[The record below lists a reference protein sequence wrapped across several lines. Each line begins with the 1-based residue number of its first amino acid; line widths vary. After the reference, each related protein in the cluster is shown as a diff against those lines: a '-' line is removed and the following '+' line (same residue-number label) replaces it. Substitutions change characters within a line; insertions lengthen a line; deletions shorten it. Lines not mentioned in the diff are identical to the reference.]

1 MPWDE
6 LEAAVSRPPL
16 GRLIAETRRRR
27 GYSQTRLAAL
37 LCAAAGVTTVTRH
50 EVSRWERGD
59 RLPGEQWLAWLAL
72 VLDLP
77 PAWLAAAARPVDRPV
92 LTDDATRFQQ
102 LAESWLRHCGRGD
115 ATSATSPGPPDG
127 FTGRRLT
134 DPDRT
139 GAGVSRHWSGRPGAP
154 LAELDRQVAELRRM
168 DDLVGGADLAPI
180 AHRRWQQAADR
191 LHRARGADRR
201 RLLRPVTELAQ
212 LAGWTAADAGDR
224 PAALRAYRAGL
235 VLAMEA
241 DDAAL
246 GGHVLGAASHLL
258 CDADPRAAWRL
269 ARIAAAGTR
278 RAGSP
283 GLRALLAHRAALAA
297 ARAGDGR
304 VAADGLLI
312 ARRLGDRMR
321 PEREPS
327 WLYWLDQAELAAMA
341 GRCLVALDRPVRA
354 LPLLEQPG
362 LHRPRRGQPRTR
374 AVYAGWLARA
384 LLGVG
389 EVEQACAVGADAAVE
404 AVRAGSARAAEQT
417 RELSVRLAAR
427 PQTRPVRELSELI
440 TQLTSYLPGSSTRP
454 GVN

>member
-1 MPWDE
+1 M
-6 LEAAVSRPPL
+6 SRPPL
-16 GRLIAETRRRR
+16 GRLIADTRRRR

-59 RLPGEQWLAWLAL
+59 RLPGAQWLAWLAL

-92 LTDDATRFQQ
+92 PVDGVTRLHQ
-102 LAESWLRHCGRGD
+102 LAEQWLRHTVQGDVAPGESRGSSD
-115 ATSATSPGPPDG
+115 
-127 FTGRRLT
+127 RRA
-134 DPDRT
+134 
-139 GAGVSRHWSGRPGAP
+139 AGQ
-154 LAELDRQVAELRRM
+154 LDRHIAELRRM
-168 DDLVGGADLAPI
+168 DDLVGGADLAPV
-180 AHRRWQQAADR
+180 ARRRWVQAADR

-201 RLLRPVTELAQ
+201 RLLRPVAELAQ

-224 PAALRAYRAGL
+224 AAALRAYRAGL

-241 DDAAL
+241 GDPAL
-246 GGHVLGAASHLL
+246 GAHVLGGASHLL
-258 CDADPRAAWRL
+258 CEADPGAAWRL
-269 ARIAAAGTR
+269 ARIAAAGAR
-278 RAGSP
+278 RDGSP

-304 VAADGLLI
+304 AAQDGLLV
-312 ARRLGDRMR
+312 ARRLADRVR
-321 PEREPS
+321 AEHEPS

-341 GRCLVALDRPVRA
+341 GRCLVALDRPARA

-362 LHRPRRGQPRTR
+362 LRRPRRGQPRTR

-404 AVRAGSARAAEQT
+404 AVRAGSVRAAEQT

-427 PQTRPVRELSELI
+427 PQTRAVRDLSELI

>member
-1 MPWDE
+1 M
-6 LEAAVSRPPL
+6 SRPPL

-59 RLPGEQWLAWLAL
+59 RLPGAQWLAWLAL

-77 PAWLAAAARPVDRPV
+77 PARLAAAARPVGLPAPADGV
-92 LTDDATRFQQ
+92 TRLHQ
-102 LAESWLRHCGRGD
+102 LAERWLRHTVIGD
-115 ATSATSPGPPDG
+115 GPPG
-127 FTGRRLT
+127 E
-134 DPDRT
+134 
-139 GAGVSRHWSGRPGAP
+139 PGKV
-154 LAELDRQVAELRRM
+154 AELDRQVAELRRM
-168 DDLVGGADLAPI
+168 DDLVGGADLAPV
-180 AHRRWQQAADR
+180 AHRRWQQASER

-235 VLAMEA
+235 GLAMEA
-241 DDAAL
+241 GDPAL

-258 CDADPRAAWRL
+258 CDTDPGAASRL

-304 VAADGLLI
+304 AAADGLLI
-312 ARRLGDRMR
+312 ARRLGDRIR
-321 PEREPS
+321 PEQEPS

-362 LHRPRRGQPRTR
+362 LRRPRRGQPRTR

-427 PQTRPVRELSELI
+427 PQTRAVRELSELI
-440 TQLTSYLPGSSTRP
+440 TQLTSYLPGSSTRL

>member
-1 MPWDE
+1 M
-6 LEAAVSRPPL
+6 SRPPL

-59 RLPGEQWLAWLAL
+59 RLPGAQWLAWLAL

-77 PAWLAAAARPVDRPV
+77 PAWLAAAARPVGHPAPADGV
-92 LTDDATRFQQ
+92 TRLHR
-102 LAESWLRHCGRGD
+102 LAEQWLRHTVHSD
-115 ATSATSPGPPDG
+115 VVPGESRNLSEWHAA
-127 FTGRRLT
+127 RRLT
-134 DPDRT
+134 GSGDA
-139 GAGVSRHWSGRPGAP
+139 AGSAHPGVGRFFAGPGD
-154 LAELDRQVAELRRM
+154 AESAQLDRLIAELRWM
-168 DDLVGGADLAPI
+168 DDLIGGADLAPV
-180 AHRRWQQAADR
+180 AHRRWSQAADR
-191 LHRARGADRR
+191 LHRAHGAQRR

-224 PAALRAYRAGL
+224 ATALGAYREGL

-241 DDAAL
+241 DDPAL

-278 RAGSP
+278 RAGSF

-304 VAADGLLI
+304 AAADGLLV
-312 ARRLGDRMR
+312 ARRLGDRVR
-321 PEREPS
+321 PEHEPS

-341 GRCLVALDRPVRA
+341 GRCLVALDRPARA

-362 LHRPRRGQPRTR
+362 LRRPRRGQPRTR

-404 AVRAGSARAAEQT
+404 AVRAGSVRAAEQT

-427 PQTRPVRELSELI
+427 PQTRAVRELSELI
-440 TQLTSYLPGSSTRP
+440 TQLTSYLPGSSTRL

>member
-1 MPWDE
+1 M
-6 LEAAVSRPPL
+6 SRPPL
-16 GRLIAETRRRR
+16 GRVIAETRRRR

-59 RLPGEQWLAWLAL
+59 RLPGAQWLAWLAL

-77 PAWLAAAARPVDRPV
+77 PARLAAAARPLGLPAPADSV
-92 LTDDATRFQQ
+92 TRLHQ
-102 LAESWLRHCGRGD
+102 LAEQWLRHTVNSD
-115 ATSATSPGPPDG
+115 VPPDASW
-127 FTGRRLT
+127 
-134 DPDRT
+134 DPSDRHAVRHLARPRHD
-139 GAGVSRHWSGRPGAP
+139 GGGVT
-154 LAELDRQVAELRRM
+154 ELDRQIAELRRM

-180 AHRRWQQAADR
+180 VHRRWQQAADR

-212 LAGWTAADAGDR
+212 LAGWTATDAGDR

-235 VLAMEA
+235 GLAVEA
-241 DDAAL
+241 GDAAL

-258 CDADPRAAWRL
+258 CGTDPGAAWRL
-269 ARIAAAGTR
+269 ARIAAAGVR

-304 VAADGLLI
+304 AAADGLLI

-321 PEREPS
+321 PEQEPS

-341 GRCLVALDRPVRA
+341 GRCLVVLDRPVRA

-362 LHRPRRGQPRTR
+362 RHRPRRGQPRTR

-404 AVRAGSARAAEQT
+404 AVRAGSARAAEQA

-440 TQLTSYLPGSSTRP
+440 TQLTSYLPGSSTRL

>member
-1 MPWDE
+1 M
-6 LEAAVSRPPL
+6 SRPPL
-16 GRLIAETRRRR
+16 GGLIAETRRRR

-59 RLPGEQWLAWLAL
+59 RLPGAQWLAWLAL

-77 PAWLAAAARPVDRPV
+77 PALLTTAARPTGSPAP
-92 LTDDATRFQQ
+92 TDGVTRLHQ
-102 LAESWLRHCGRGD
+102 LAEQWLRHTVNGD
-115 ATSATSPGPPDG
+115 TAPDHTADGSA
-127 FTGRRLT
+127 RI
-134 DPDRT
+134 
-139 GAGVSRHWSGRPGAP
+139 ASGRLLIRPGGDEVAGF
-154 LAELDRQVAELRRM
+154 DRQITELRRM

-224 PAALRAYRAGL
+224 AAALRAYRAGL
-235 VLAMEA
+235 VLATEA
-241 DDAAL
+241 GETAL

-278 RAGSP
+278 AGSP

-304 VAADGLLI
+304 AAADGLLV
-312 ARRLGDRMR
+312 ARRLGDRVR
-321 PEREPS
+321 PEQEPS
-327 WLYWLDQAELAAMA
+327 WLYWLDQAELAAMT

-362 LHRPRRGQPRTR
+362 LRRPRRGQPRTG
-374 AVYAGWLARA
+374 AVYAGWYARA

-404 AVRAGSARAAEQT
+404 AVRAGSVRAAEQT

-427 PQTRPVRELSELI
+427 PQTRPIRELSELI